1 VLTRNVFF
9 ALTAAALA
17 GIVSYATSTV
27 LQRDIA
33 PTPVAEPASQPVERP
48 DSQPVTQP
56 ASPPPAAEKPNDF
69 HAVVERDGAVVL
81 CVSNGET
88 LLPDR
93 CAGTGRLWI
102 VQPLE
107 EGEAVSV
114 EASGVVAME
123 NKSPQ
128 NPECALSRAQWDP
141 TTERTTS
148 TGRKLR
154 NIPPELVAQ
163 HLNRIYPGKAN
174 LLAEDISAFGL
185 DLNNDGHE
193 DIIYTASNVPRIA
206 KLHDKTGNAYPYFV
220 QGGIF
225 NGRAPEHPSILFH
238 DMDEYRGGTDAI
250 GQVLLKGIVPMTD
263 TPEELAVLAKTGGGL
278 SGDQSL
284 IRLGEERLQRIDSFE
299 FRCN

>member
-1 VLTRNVFF
+1 MLTRNISF
-9 ALTAAALA
+9 ALAAAALA

-27 LQRDIA
+27 LLKDTASPPVTQTA
-33 PTPVAEPASQPVERP
+33 SPPVAEPAS
-48 DSQPVTQP
+48 
-56 ASPPPAAEKPNDF
+56 PPAAPVADKSDSF
-69 HAVVERDGAVVL
+69 HAIVERNGAVVL
-81 CVSNGET
+81 CVSDGET

-93 CAGTGRLWI
+93 CTGAGRLLI
-102 VQPLE
+102 VQPIE
-107 EGEAVSV
+107 EGEAVWV
-114 EASGVVAME
+114 EATGVVAME

-141 TTERTTS
+141 KTERTTS
-148 TGRKLR
+148 TGRKIR

-163 HLNRIYPGKAN
+163 QLNKIYPDKAN
-174 LLAEDISAFGL
+174 LLAEDVSAFGL

-193 DIIYTASNVPRIA
+193 DIIYVANNVARIA

-250 GQVLLKGIVPMTD
+250 GEVLLKGIVPLAATTGD
-263 TPEELAVLAKTGGGL
+263 LAVLAKTGGGS

-284 IRLGEERLQRIDSFE
+284 ILLGEERLQRIDSFE